1 MLDIPNKAIVLL
13 SGGLDST
20 VLLHY
25 IAKKTNKYVV
35 PLIIDYNQRHSRE
48 TAYAMQHSLNLNLN
62 WRKIDAKFLGNITS
76 YTSVLTD
83 ATAIV
88 PHIKDV
94 VGLAQPPTYV
104 PMRNLIFLSIAAA
117 LAESICA
124 DTIYYG
130 AAEIDT
136 HSGHWDCSEEFLDR
150 INSILNL
157 NREHKIKIEA
167 PFITFSKEKIIKTG
181 HELNVDFTLTH
192 TCYNGAETACGTC
205 SSCSSRIQ
213 GFLAAG
219 IKDPIKYNIEIPWS

>member
-1 MLDIPNKAIVLL
+1 MLNLQNKCVLLL

-25 IAKKTNKYVV
+25 AMKTLNKTVV
-35 PLIIDYNQRHSRE
+35 PIIVEYGQRHSRE
-48 TAYAMQHSLNLNLN
+48 TALALKQAVDNNLH

-76 YTSVLTD
+76 CTSALTN
-83 ATAIV
+83 TEAII

-117 LAESICA
+117 VAESVCA
-124 DTIYYG
+124 DTILYG

-136 HSGHWDCSEEFLDR
+136 HSGHWDCSLDFLDYL
-150 INSILNL
+150 NKILSF
-157 NREHKIKIEA
+157 NRENKIKVEA
-167 PFITFSKEKIIKTG
+167 PFIKFSKEKIIKTG
-181 HELNVDFTLTH
+181 IELGVDFTQTH
-192 TCYNGAETACGTC
+192 TCYNGESIACGTC

-213 GFLAAG
+213 GFMSAG
-219 IKDPIKYNIEIPWS
+219 VRDPIKYNIEIPWN

>member
-1 MLDIPNKAIVLL
+1 MLDIPNKAVVLL

-25 IAKKTNKYVV
+25 IVKKAKKYVV
-35 PLIIDYNQRHSRE
+35 PLIIDYSQRHSRE
-48 TAYAMQHSLNLNLN
+48 TAYAVQHSLALNLN

-76 YTSVLTD
+76 CASVLTNTD
-83 ATAIV
+83 AAV

-104 PMRNLIFLSIAAA
+104 PMRNLMFLSIAAA

-136 HSGHWDCSEEFLDR
+136 HSGHWDCSEDFLDK
-150 INSILNL
+150 INGILNL

-167 PFITFSKEKIIKTG
+167 PFITFSKEQIIKLG
-181 HELNVDFTLTH
+181 YELNVDFTQTH
-192 TCYNGAETACGTC
+192 TCYNGQEIACGTC

-213 GFLAAG
+213 GFLSAG
-219 IKDPIKYNIEIPWS
+219 IKDPVKYNIEIPWN